1 MSAVFDFVDG
11 KSPLLVSI
19 PHDGRKL
26 APGMAAGM
34 TAAGRA
40 LPDTDWHVCRLYDFA
55 EELGASV
62 IAANYSRYVVDLNR
76 SADDAALYPGQVSTG
91 LCPLETFAGEPIYTG
106 DVVLSDAERRIR
118 VETYWRPY
126 HDRLQQALARIID
139 RFGYALLWDAH
150 SIRAEVPLLFDGRL
164 PDLNIGTNGGASCR
178 DSIAKATGAVAAAS
192 AFSSVIDGRFKGG
205 FITRQYGDPGRG
217 VHAIQL
223 EIAQRT
229 YMDEGSF
236 EYLPPVAER
245 LRAVIAP
252 MLEAFLSSAA
262 DAFRDR
268 DSA

>member
-1 MSAVFDFVDG
+1 MSAVFDFIDG
-11 KSPLLVSI
+11 DTPVVVSI
-19 PHDGRKL
+19 PHDGREL
-26 APGMAAGM
+26 APGMAERM
-34 TAAGRA
+34 TDAGRA
-40 LPDTDWHVCRLYDFA
+40 LPDTDWHVRRLYGFA
-55 EELGASV
+55 EELGATV

-106 DVVLSDAERRIR
+106 DAALSDAERQAR

-126 HDRLQQALARIID
+126 HDRLQQALARIAD
-139 RFGYALLWDAH
+139 RYGYALLWDAH

-178 DSIAKATGAVAAAS
+178 DDLSKAAGGVAAAS
-192 AFSSVIDGRFKGG
+192 GYSSVINGRFKGG
-205 FITRQYGDPGRG
+205 FITRHYGDPGRG

-229 YMDEGSF
+229 YMDEASF
-236 EYLPPVAER
+236 EYLPPAAER
-245 LRAVIAP
+245 LRALIAP

-262 DAFRDR
+262 DAFRAQ

>member
-1 MSAVFDFVDG
+1 MSAIFDFVDG
-11 KSPLLVSI
+11 ESPLLISI
-19 PHDGRKL
+19 PHDGREL
-26 APGMAAGM
+26 APGMAERM

-40 LPDTDWHVCRLYDFA
+40 LPDTDWHVRRLYDFA
-55 EELGASV
+55 GELGASV

-91 LCPLETFAGEPIYTG
+91 LCPLETFAGEPIYSG
-106 DVVLSDAERRIR
+106 NAELSEAERRAR

-126 HDRLQQALARIID
+126 HDRLQQALARIVD

-178 DSIAKATGAVAAAS
+178 DDLSRATGGVAAAS
-192 AFSSVIDGRFKGG
+192 AYSSVIDGRFKGG
-205 FITRQYGDPGRG
+205 FITRHYGNPDHG

-223 EIAQRT
+223 EIAQRA
-229 YMDEGSF
+229 YMDEAGF
-236 EYLPPVAER
+236 EYLPPVAAR
-245 LRAVIAP
+245 LRAVIAQ

-262 DAFRDR
+262 DSFDDR

>member
-11 KSPLLVSI
+11 ESPLLVSI
-19 PHDGRKL
+19 PHDGREL
-26 APGMAAGM
+26 APGMAERM

-40 LPDTDWHVCRLYDFA
+40 LPDTDWHVRRLYDFA

-62 IAANYSRYVVDLNR
+62 IAANYSRYVADLNR

-91 LCPLETFAGEPIYTG
+91 LCPLETFAGEPIYAG
-106 DVVLSDAERRIR
+106 DVALSHAERQAR

-126 HDRLQQALARIID
+126 HDRLQQALARIAD
-139 RFGYALLWDAH
+139 RYGYALLWDAH
-150 SIRAEVPLLFDGRL
+150 SIRAEVPQLFDGRL

-178 DSIAKATGAVAAAS
+178 DDLAKAVGAEAAAS
-192 AFSSVIDGRFKGG
+192 SYSHVTNGRFKGG
-205 FITRQYGDPGRG
+205 FITRHYGDPGRG

-229 YMDEGSF
+229 YMDEASF
-236 EYLPPVAER
+236 EYLPPAAER